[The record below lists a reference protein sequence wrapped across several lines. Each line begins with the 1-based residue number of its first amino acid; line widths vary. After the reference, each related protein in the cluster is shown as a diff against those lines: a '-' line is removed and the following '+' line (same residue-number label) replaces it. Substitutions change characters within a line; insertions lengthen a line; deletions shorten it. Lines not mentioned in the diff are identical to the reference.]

1 MEQRGRMSEPRT
13 TEHFRIGLQLK
24 SAIILTLVVLGV
36 TAAGG
41 WFYYDTTRRS
51 LRSSDRRHAARL
63 AKVLGMAGQYD
74 LRRAGRDS
82 LLRDLVTDLL
92 RMDNVRYVALVDAQ
106 GLVVASACGEAD
118 PQRWASLVNLPVAVS
133 TTRQVSDDTLI
144 LTRPIITRNVS
155 WYKER
160 LVGAV
165 RIVFDTQGTTARLK
179 GVQHRMAAVAGA
191 LVLCGIPVG
200 YLGVWRL
207 MLKPLRRLLAVTGRL
222 ARGDFGARSEVRRGD
237 EIGRLASAF
246 DSMTGELARMRDELL
261 EANEQLEQK
270 VAERTEELQVANLRL
285 RSEMGEKEEFLRAV
299 SHDLNAPLRNV
310 AGMATMVMIKWRD
323 QLPEEV
329 LARLQRI
336 QANVD
341 EETSLIAELLELSR
355 IRTRPQKRQVVEMG
369 ELLRHVGETFDYELR
384 SRSIDLEIAAGM
396 PALYVEKN
404 RIRKVFQNLIDNAIK
419 YMHRT
424 EGGWIRIDY
433 RRGKRMHE
441 FSVSD
446 NGPGIPEDQHE
457 KVFCIFRRAENAAA
471 TDVQGKGVGLAAV
484 RTVVSNYDGRAWVRS
499 QPDCGSTFFVAL
511 GIENTRPPAEVGG
524 EYERADA
531 ESLQADYRPAGG

>member
-1 MEQRGRMSEPRT
+1 MSEGRT
-13 TEHFRIGLQLK
+13 TRHLRIGLQLK
-24 SAIILTLVVLGV
+24 SAVVLTLIVLGV

-41 WFYYDTTRRS
+41 WFYFDTARKS
-51 LRSSDRRHAARL
+51 LRSSDQRHAARL

-82 LLRDLVTDLL
+82 LLRDLVDDLL

-106 GLVVASACGEAD
+106 GLVVASACGDAD
-118 PQRWASLVNLPVAVS
+118 QEQWASLVNLPVAVS
-133 TTRQVSDDTLI
+133 TTRQLTEDTLI

-165 RIVFDTQGTTARLK
+165 RIVFDTRGTTAKLK
-179 GVQHRMAAVAGA
+179 SVQRRMAAVAGVI
-191 LVLCGIPVG
+191 VLCGIPVG

-207 MLKPLRRLLAVTGRL
+207 MLRPLRRLVAVTGRL
-222 ARGDFGARSEVRRGD
+222 ARGDFRARSKIRRND
-237 EIGRLASAF
+237 EIGSLAQAF
-246 DSMTGELARMRDELL
+246 DSMTGKLARMRDELL
-261 EANEQLEQK
+261 EANEQLERK

-285 RSEMGEKEEFLRAV
+285 RSEMSEKEEFLRAV

-323 QLPEEV
+323 ELPEEV
-329 LARLQRI
+329 IARLQRI

-341 EETSLIAELLELSR
+341 EETALIGELLELSR

-369 ELLRHVGETFDYELR
+369 ELLGGLAETFDYELK
-384 SRSIDLEIAAGM
+384 SRGIELEIADGM
-396 PALYVEKN
+396 PRLYVEKN

-419 YMHRT
+419 YMHRP

-433 RRGKRMHE
+433 RRCKRMHE

-471 TDVQGKGVGLAAV
+471 ADVQGKGVGLAAV
-484 RTVVSNYDGRAWVRS
+484 RTAVSNYDGRAWVQS
-499 QPDCGSTFFVAL
+499 EPDRGATFFVAL
-511 GIENTRPPAEVGG
+511 GIDNTQPPEDASG
-524 EYERADA
+524 ECASADA
-531 ESLQADYRPAGG
+531 ESCQADYHPAGR

>member
-1 MEQRGRMSEPRT
+1 MSQARA
-13 TEHFRIGLQLK
+13 TEHIRIGLQLK
-24 SAIILTLVVLGV
+24 SAVILTLIVLGV

-41 WFYYDTTRRS
+41 WFYYDMARRS
-51 LRSSDRRHAARL
+51 LRSSDQRHAARL

-74 LRRAGRDS
+74 LRRAGRDG

-92 RMDNVRYVALVDAQ
+92 RMDNVRYVALVDAD

-118 PQRWASLVNLPVAVS
+118 PQRWAALVDLPVAIS

-144 LTRPIITRNVS
+144 LTRPIITRDVS

-165 RIVFDTQGTTARLK
+165 RIAFDTQATTAKLK
-179 GVQHRMAAVAGA
+179 NVQRRMAAVGGA
-191 LVLCGIPVG
+191 IVLCAIPIG

-207 MLKPLRRLLAVTGRL
+207 TLKPLRRLLAVTGRL
-222 ARGDFGARSEVRRGD
+222 ARGDFAARSEIRRGD
-237 EIGRLASAF
+237 EIGRLAAAF
-246 DSMTGELARMRDELL
+246 DSMTERLARMRDELL

-270 VAERTEELQVANLRL
+270 VAERTEELQLANLRL
-285 RSEMGEKEEFLRAV
+285 RSEMSEKEEFLRAV

-310 AGMATMVMIKWRD
+310 AGMATMVMIRWRD
-323 QLPEEV
+323 ELPEEV
-329 LARLQRI
+329 IARLQRI

-369 ELLRHVGETFDYELR
+369 ELLRHVAETFEYELR
-384 SRSIDLEIAAGM
+384 SRNIELDIAGPT
-396 PALYVEKN
+396 PALYVEKS

-419 YMHRT
+419 YMHRR
-424 EGGWIRIDY
+424 EGGWIRIGY
-433 RRGKRMHE
+433 RREKRMHE

-457 KVFCIFRRAENAAA
+457 KVFCIFRRADGAA
-471 TDVQGKGVGLAAV
+471 TAEVQGKGVGLAAV
-484 RTVVSNYDGRAWVRS
+484 RSVVSNYDGRAWVES
-499 QPDCGSTFFVAL
+499 QPGRGATFFVAL
-511 GIENTRPPAEVGG
+511 GIEDTQPPPEGG
-524 EYERADA
+524 EDARADD
-531 ESLQADYRPAGG
+531 ESLQADYHPAGR

>member
-1 MEQRGRMSEPRT
+1 MEQPSRMSGPRT

-51 LRSSDRRHAARL
+51 LRSSDQRHAARL

-92 RMDNVRYVALVDAQ
+92 RMDNVRYVALVDAR

-144 LTRPIITRNVS
+144 VTRPIITRNVN

-179 GVQHRMAAVAGA
+179 SVQQRMAAVAGA

-207 MLKPLRRLLAVTGRL
+207 ILKPLRRLLAVTGRL
-222 ARGDFGARSEVRRGD
+222 ARGDFAARSEVRRGD

-384 SRSIDLEIAAGM
+384 SRNIHLETAAGM

-419 YMHRT
+419 YMHRP

-433 RRGKRMHE
+433 RRAKRMHE

-457 KVFCIFRRAENAAA
+457 KVFCIFRRADNAAT

-484 RTVVSNYDGRAWVRS
+484 RTVVSNYDGRAWVQS
-499 QPDCGSTFFVAL
+499 EPDRGSTFFVAL
-511 GIENTRPPAEVGG
+511 GIDNTRPPAEGGG
-524 EYERADA
+524 EYAHAGA
-531 ESLQADYRPAGG
+531 ESFQADYRPAGG